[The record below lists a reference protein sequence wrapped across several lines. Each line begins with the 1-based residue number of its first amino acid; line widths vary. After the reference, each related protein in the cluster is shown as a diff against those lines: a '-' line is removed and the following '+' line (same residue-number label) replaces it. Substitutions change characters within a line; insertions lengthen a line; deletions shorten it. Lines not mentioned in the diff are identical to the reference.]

1 MTCTAA
7 PPYRRQ
13 DVAAGEELAARR
25 GAVRRASVK
34 QFASCAA
41 DALSI
46 AAATADLT
54 IEATSL

>member
-13 DVAAGEELAARR
+13 DVAAGEELVARR
-25 GAVRRASVK
+25 GTVRHVNVN
-34 QFASCAA
+34 QFASSAA
-41 DALSI
+41 GALSI